1 MAEAGS
7 MVARTFQRIAP
18 MIQPGVKTSAI
29 DEAVRD
35 SISELGG
42 TPLFL
47 GYHGFPAHS
56 CISVNEEVVH
66 GIPGDRQ
73 LMDGDL
79 VSIDIGIGAQ
89 GFCCLLYTSPSPRDM
104 RRSRMPSSA

>member
-42 TPLFL
+42 TPSLSRLPRFL
-47 GYHGFPAHS
+47 PTVVFPSMKRWFTGFPEIAS
-56 CISVNEEVVH
+56 
-66 GIPGDRQ
+66 
-73 LMDGDL
+73 
-79 VSIDIGIGAQ
+79 
-89 GFCCLLYTSPSPRDM
+89 
-104 RRSRMPSSA
+104 